1 MITPISNL
9 GTLGKVCAG
18 VLSLSV
24 ALGLSGCIS
33 VLPKAKPHQIYRL
46 DAPIDLGSEGLEEA
60 RLVLIER
67 PIAPRALINDKIAL
81 AYPDGRIA
89 YAAQSNWVS
98 PVPALIQDR
107 VMDAYAAEIPEIA
120 AVRSEDGVRARWA
133 LRLEVRHFEAL
144 FDQGEDSAPLV
155 RVMMRARIVDEQERS
170 LISSRTVE
178 SEVRARSRTVSAIV
192 EAFDGAST
200 EVSRTLVTWS
210 RDVLAAQPQ
219 EGDAGED

>member
-1 MITPISNL
+1 MITPIKQLS
-9 GTLGKVCAG
+9 TWTKVCAG
-18 VLSLSV
+18 TLGLSL

-33 VLPKAKPHQIYRL
+33 VLPETKPHQIYRL
-46 DAPIDLGSEGLEEA
+46 DPPVDLGSEGMEEA

-98 PVPALIQDR
+98 PIPALIQDR

-120 AVRSEDGVRARWA
+120 AVRSEDGVRTRWA

-144 FDQGEDSAPLV
+144 FDQGENAAPLV
-155 RVMMRARIVDEQERS
+155 RVMLRARIVDEHERS
-170 LISSRTVE
+170 LVSSRTVE
-178 SEVRARSRTVSAIV
+178 AEVRARSRNVSAIV
-192 EAFDGAST
+192 DAFDSASAD
-200 EVSRTLVTWS
+200 VSHTLVTWS

-219 EGDAGED
+219 EHAAREE